1 MALDYAYV
9 ALGLALAA
17 LVYAAVLWSY
27 LRRQNRGT
35 DKMVAI
41 SDAVREGAGA
51 FLSREYRIIAPIAVI
66 IVVLIFGGID
76 YPNGTGGATAAGFA
90 IGATLSALA
99 GYIGMA
105 VTVRTSSRTAEAA
118 KSGLGRALTL
128 SFRGG
133 GVMGMTVV
141 GFDLLGLT
149 VFYLIF
155 GGSIVK
161 NPATLAGLG
170 FGASLIA
177 MFMRVSGGIYTKA
190 ADVGADLVGKVE
202 AGIPEDDPRNPAVI
216 ADNVGDNVGDC
227 AGMGAD
233 VYESFVVTAIAAM
246 ILGALIWNNGS
257 PAPDIPAAIVALIGS
272 NQLLVYPL
280 MLGAAGIVGAIIGG
294 LYIRS
299 SIKSNPLGALNV
311 ALIIAAAI
319 AIVLDFIFGQSL
331 FGNASVGYYL
341 LASAIVGIIIVV
353 VIENVAN
360 YFTSYNYSPVKQ
372 IAESSNTGAA
382 TNFLAGYATGLRS
395 TAPSALVLVVGILSS
410 YYLGYSGSGG
420 SILMG
425 VYSTAIATMSMLSL
439 TGIVMS
445 IDSFGPITDNANGI
459 VEMAGLDES
468 VRKVTD
474 ELDAV
479 GNTTKATTKAFA
491 VMSAALAAVS
501 IFMAFQNEVT
511 RIITDPAHAA
521 LINVYSKNLICQVP
535 YTSLANCP
543 SGSLTLNFSLSNPVL
558 VVGLFI
564 GGLLPF
570 FFSSF
575 LIGAVQRA
583 AFKMVLEVRRQ
594 FKEIP
599 GIMEGTA
606 KPDYAKCVDISTQA
620 AIRELV
626 SPAALAVITPL
637 AVGFILGPIALG
649 GVLIGSVVSGV
660 FMAFLMTNSGA
671 AWDNAKKWIETG
683 QLGGK
688 RSPAHQAAVMGDTV
702 GDPFKDTAGPAIN
715 SLIKVVNTI
724 SIVFISAIVL
734 YALFV

>member
-1 MALDYAYV
+1 MDYSYL
-9 ALGLALAA
+9 ALGLAVVALLYAA
-17 LVYAAVLWSY
+17 LLWTY
-27 LRRQNRGT
+27 LRRQNRGSE
-35 DKMVAI
+35 KMVEI

-51 FLSREYRIIAPIAVI
+51 FLSREYRVIAPIAVV
-66 IVVLIFGGID
+66 IVLLIFGLID

-155 GGSIVK
+155 GNTIVQ

-233 VYESFVVTAIAAM
+233 VYESYVVTAIAAM

-257 PAPDIPAAIVALIGS
+257 PAAGISAAVVSLIGS
-272 NQLLVYPL
+272 NQLLLYPL
-280 MLGAAGIVGAIIGG
+280 LLGAAGIVGAIIGG
-294 LYIRS
+294 LFIRS
-299 SIKSNPLGALNV
+299 SIKSNPLGALNI
-311 ALIIAAAI
+311 ALVIAAVIAI
-319 AIVLDFIFGQSL
+319 ALDFAFGQAL
-331 FGNASVGYYL
+331 FGNASLGYYF
-341 LASAIVGIIIVV
+341 LASAIIGVIVVV

-360 YFTSYNYSPVKQ
+360 YFTSYNYGPVRM

-395 TAPSALVLVVGILSS
+395 TAPSAVVLVLGILSS
-410 YYLGYSGSGG
+410 YYLGYSGSGN
-420 SILMG
+420 SVLMG
-425 VYSTAIATMSMLSL
+425 VYSTAIATMAMLSL

-511 RIITDPAHAA
+511 NIITSPAHTNLLQTYAKD
-521 LINVYSKNLICQVP
+521 LITTGGV
-535 YTSLANCP
+535 T
-543 SGSLTLNFSLSNPVL
+543 TLNFSLSNPTL

-626 SPAALAVITPL
+626 APAALAVITPL

-649 GVLIGSVVSGV
+649 GLLIGSVVSGV
-660 FMAFLMTNSGA
+660 FMAYLMTNSGA

-715 SLIKVVNTI
+715 SLIKVLNTI

>member
-1 MALDYAYV
+1 MDYGYL
-9 ALGLALAA
+9 ALGLAAVA
-17 LVYAAVLWSY
+17 LVYAAGLWGY
-27 LRRQNRGT
+27 LRRQSRGSE
-35 DKMVAI
+35 KMVAI

-51 FLSREYRIIAPIAVI
+51 FLSREYRVIAPIAVI
-66 IVVLIFGGID
+66 LVFLIYGLID
-76 YPNGTGGATAAGFA
+76 YPYNTGGATAAGFA

-141 GFDLLGLT
+141 GFDLLGLA

-155 GGSIVK
+155 SDKI
-161 NPATLAGLG
+161 NQSPATLAGLG

-233 VYESFVVTAIAAM
+233 VYESYVVTAIAAM
-246 ILGALIWNNGS
+246 ILGALIWNNG
-257 PAPDIPAAIVALIGS
+257 APGADIPADIAGLIGA
-272 NQLLVYPL
+272 NHLILYPL
-280 MLGAAGIVGAIIGG
+280 LLGAAGVVGAIIGG

-299 SIKSNPLGALNV
+299 SIRSNPLGALNIALVISAVIAV
-311 ALIIAAAI
+311 AL
-319 AIVLDFIFGQSL
+319 DFVFGQQL
-331 FGNASVGYYL
+331 FGSATLGYYF
-341 LASAIVGIIIVV
+341 LASAIVGIVIVI

-360 YFTSYNYSPVKQ
+360 YFTSYNYSPVRQ
-372 IAESSNTGAA
+372 ISESSKTGAA

-395 TAPSALVLVVGILSS
+395 TAPSAVVLVFGILSS
-410 YYLGYSGSGG
+410 YYLGYFGSNG
-420 SILMG
+420 SVLMG
-425 VYSTAIATMSMLSL
+425 VYSTSIATMSMLSL

-511 RIITDPAHAA
+511 KIITDPSHTNLLA
-521 LINVYSKNLICQVP
+521 VYSKYLITTPQG
-535 YTSLANCP
+535 TQ
-543 SGSLTLNFSLSNPVL
+543 TLNFSLSDPTL

-570 FFSSF
+570 YFSSF

-606 KPDYAKCVDISTQA
+606 KPDYAKCVSISTQA

-626 SPAALAVITPL
+626 APAALAVLTPL

-649 GVLIGSVVSGV
+649 GLLIGSVVSGV
-660 FMAFLMTNSGA
+660 FMAYLMTNSGA

-688 RSPAHQAAVMGDTV
+688 KSPAHQAAVMGDTV

-715 SLIKVVNTI
+715 SLIKVLNTI

>member
-1 MALDYAYV
+1 MAFEYGYV
-9 ALGLALAA
+9 ALGLALLA
-17 LVYAAVLWSY
+17 LVYAAFLWTY

-35 DKMVAI
+35 ERMVEI

-51 FLSREYRIIAPIAVI
+51 FLSREYRVIAPIAVV
-66 IVVLIFGGID
+66 IVLLIFGLID

-233 VYESFVVTAIAAM
+233 VYESYVVTAIAAM

-257 PAPDIPAAIVALIGS
+257 PGPDIPAAIVSLIGS
-272 NQLLVYPL
+272 NQLLLYPL
-280 MLGAAGIVGAIIGG
+280 MLGASGIVGAIIGG

-311 ALIIAAAI
+311 ALIIGAVI
-319 AIVLDFIFGQSL
+319 AIVLDFLFGQSL
-331 FGNASVGYYL
+331 FGSASMGYYL
-341 LASAIVGIIIVV
+341 LASAIIGIIIVV

-360 YFTSYNYSPVKQ
+360 YFTSYNYAPVRQ

-420 SILMG
+420 SVLMG

-511 RIITDPAHAA
+511 NIITSPSHTNLLQVYAKD
-521 LINVYSKNLICQVP
+521 LITTNGV
-535 YTSLANCP
+535 T
-543 SGSLTLNFSLSNPVL
+543 TLNFSLSNPLL

-626 SPAALAVITPL
+626 APAALAVITPL
-637 AVGFILGPIALG
+637 VVGFVLGPIALG
-649 GVLIGSVVSGV
+649 GLLIGSVVSGV
-660 FMAFLMTNSGA
+660 FMAYLMTNSGA

-715 SLIKVVNTI
+715 SLIKVLNTI

-734 YALFV
+734 YALIA

>member
-1 MALDYAYV
+1 LALDYGYV
-9 ALGLALAA
+9 ALGLALVA

-35 DKMVAI
+35 EKMVAI
-41 SDAVREGAGA
+41 SDAVKEGAGA
-51 FLSREYRIIAPIAVI
+51 FLSREYRVIAPIAVV
-66 IVVLIFGGID
+66 IVLLIFGLID
-76 YPNGTGGATAAGFA
+76 YPNSTGGATAAGFA

-118 KSGLGRALTL
+118 KTGLGRALTL

-155 GGSIVK
+155 GGTIVK
-161 NPATLAGLG
+161 DPATLAGLG

-233 VYESFVVTAIAAM
+233 VYESYVVTAIAAM
-246 ILGALIWNNGS
+246 ILGALIWNNGA
-257 PAPDIPAAIVALIGS
+257 PASSIPADIVSLIGT
-272 NQLLVYPL
+272 NQLLLYPL

-294 LYIRS
+294 FYIRS
-299 SIKSNPLGALNV
+299 SLKSNPLGALNI

-319 AIVLDFIFGQSL
+319 AIVLDFVFGQSL
-331 FGNASVGYYL
+331 FGNAALGYYF
-341 LASAIVGIIIVV
+341 LASAVIGIIIVV

-360 YFTSYNYSPVKQ
+360 YFTSYNYGPVRQ

-410 YYLGYSGSGG
+410 YYLGYVGSDG
-420 SILMG
+420 SVLMG

-511 RIITDPAHAA
+511 NIITSPSHTN
-521 LINVYSKNLICQVP
+521 LLQTYSKDLITVNGV
-535 YTSLANCP
+535 T
-543 SGSLTLNFSLSNPVL
+543 TLNFSLSNPVL

-606 KPDYAKCVDISTQA
+606 KPDYAKCVSISTQA

-626 SPAALAVITPL
+626 APAALAVITPL
-637 AVGFILGPIALG
+637 VVGFLLGPIALG
-649 GVLIGSVVSGV
+649 GLLIGSVVSGV
-660 FMAFLMTNSGA
+660 FMAYLMTNSGA

-715 SLIKVVNTI
+715 SLIKVLNTI

>member
-1 MALDYAYV
+1 MDYGYV
-9 ALGLALAA
+9 ALGLSIVALLYGA
-17 LVYAAVLWSY
+17 LLWTY
-27 LRRQNRGT
+27 LHRQNRGS
-35 DKMVAI
+35 DKMVEI

-51 FLSREYRIIAPIAVI
+51 FLSREYRVIAPIAVV
-66 IVVLIFGGID
+66 IVILVFGLID

-141 GFDLLGLT
+141 GFDLFGLA

-155 GGSIVK
+155 GDTIVK

-233 VYESFVVTAIAAM
+233 VYESYVVTAIAAM
-246 ILGALIWNNGS
+246 ILGALIWNDGS
-257 PAPDIPAAIVALIGS
+257 PASGIPAGIVALIGT
-272 NQLLVYPL
+272 NQLLLYPL
-280 MLGAAGIVGAIIGG
+280 LLGAAGIVGAILGG

-299 SIKSNPLGALNV
+299 SIKSNPLGALNI
-311 ALIIAAAI
+311 ALIISAVI
-319 AIVLDFIFGQSL
+319 AVVLDFFFGQAL
-331 FGNASVGYYL
+331 FGNAALGYYL
-341 LASAIVGIIIVV
+341 LASAIVGIVVVV

-360 YFTSYNYSPVKQ
+360 YFTSYNYAPVRQ

-382 TNFLAGYATGLRS
+382 TNFLAGYAAGLRS
-395 TAPSALVLVVGILSS
+395 TAPSAVVLVFGILSS
-410 YYLGYSGSGG
+410 YYLGYIGSGN
-420 SILMG
+420 SVLMG
-425 VYSTAIATMSMLSL
+425 VYSTAVATMSMLSL

-468 VRKVTD
+468 VRTVTD

-491 VMSAALAAVS
+491 IMSAALAAVS

-511 RIITDPAHAA
+511 NIITSPSHANLLQVYA
-521 LINVYSKNLICQVP
+521 RDLITTNGVTTI
-535 YTSLANCP
+535 
-543 SGSLTLNFSLSNPVL
+543 NFSLSNPIL
-558 VVGLFI
+558 VVGLFV

-570 FFSSF
+570 FFSSV

-626 SPAALAVITPL
+626 APATLAVATPL
-637 AVGFILGPIALG
+637 VVGFLLGPIALG
-649 GVLIGSVVSGV
+649 GLLIGSVVSGV
-660 FMAFLMTNSGA
+660 FMAYLMTNSGA

-715 SLIKVVNTI
+715 SLIKVLNTI
-724 SIVFISAIVL
+724 SIVFISAMVL